1 MTFLRRRHRQASGSS
16 QRPQGGSPITAARVR
31 ATPSAGST
39 GRMRDKRDDHL
50 DQTPQNL
57 PVDPDGPGPEYDDDN
72 PPGVLDFLKAAKDGM
87 KMLRNLEP

>member
-1 MTFLRRRHRQASGSS
+1 
-16 QRPQGGSPITAARVR
+16 
-31 ATPSAGST
+31 
-39 GRMRDKRDDHL
+39 MRDKRDDHL